1 MEGLG
6 ALLRGWG
13 PPPEMKELGIIMGGG
28 DTGTPRGER
37 WGAFKEV
44 GGTLKWGGGL
54 PKGWD
59 PPPPPGEITGDTW
72 GGGGMGTPHRDRD
85 WGHLKRLGAV

>member
-28 DTGTPRGER
+28 DMGTPRGDR

-44 GGTLKWGGGL
+44 GGTLRGGGASKRMG
-54 PKGWD
+54 PS
-59 PPPPPGEITGDTW
+59 PPP
-72 GGGGMGTPHRDRD
+72 RRNN
-85 WGHLKRLGAV
+85 WGHLGGVEWEHPIGTGIGGI

>member
-28 DTGTPRGER
+28 DMGTPRGER

-59 PPPPPGEITGDTW
+59 PPPPPQEKKGETW
-72 GGGGMGTPHRDRD
+72 GGVEWEHPIGPGIGGP
-85 WGHLKRLGAV
+85 LKRLGAL

>member
-28 DTGTPRGER
+28 DMGTPRGER
-37 WGAFKEV
+37 WAAFKEV
-44 GGTLKWGGGL
+44 GGTLKWGGGFQ
-54 PKGWD
+54 KDGT
-59 PPPPPGEITGDTW
+59 PPPREIKGDTW
-72 GGGGMGTPHRDRD
+72 GGWHGDTP
-85 WGHLKRLGAV
+85 